1 MKLKHYNRYISV
13 FFALF
18 IALNTIAQQSTD
30 DKLASMF
37 LKNKEYEKAAS
48 IYERL
53 YNEKPSSYYYTY
65 YLFCLIQ
72 IRDFKTAEKFIL
84 KERKRNPNNPRYEV
98 DLGYIYLENN
108 ESEKAKKQFE
118 TALEDLRADR
128 NHIVSLANAF
138 RSRRQN
144 EWAIKTY
151 EKGRQ
156 LLNNS
161 YSFHLELGDMYGYDQ
176 NHEKMVEEY
185 LEMLEFDIN
194 YLDAVQNRLQNAL
207 NKDPDGRKHEI
218 LKNELLK
225 RIQRSPD
232 KHFYS
237 EMLLWLSIQEKDFE
251 LALIQAKSLDRR
263 LGEDGQRVFDL
274 AKLCIS
280 NKSYDVAA
288 EAYSYLISRGEENP
302 YYLGSR
308 IEFLNVKYLI
318 ITNSFD
324 YNNEEILQLK
334 NDYISTIDEFGRN
347 ASTIT
352 LMRYLAHL
360 QAFYLDEADSAIVLL
375 NETIEIPNA
384 PPSLKAEC
392 KLELADIFLF
402 TGNVWDATLL
412 YSQVE
417 KAFKN
422 EPIGHEAKL
431 RNAKLSY
438 FIGEFEWAK
447 AQLDVLKAATS
458 KLIAN
463 DAMDLS
469 LLISDNI
476 DIDSST
482 TALSIYSRAE
492 LLEYRNKDD
501 LALATLDSIKNIATW
516 HPLSDEVL
524 FKKAEI
530 MIKKGMFRKADTLLA
545 ELVEMYPYD
554 ILGDDALYKRAQ
566 LYELQFKDIP
576 IAMELYENILLNYPG
591 SLYASDARRN
601 FRRLRGDDIELPQ

>member
-1 MKLKHYNRYISV
+1 MINKKYII
-13 FFALF
+13 FI
-18 IALNTIAQQSTD
+18 IALLLAISSFAQQSKD

-53 YNEKPSSYYYTY
+53 YKEKPSSYYYTY

-72 IRDFKTAEKFIL
+72 IRDFKTAEKFVE
-84 KERKRNPNNPRYEV
+84 KEIKRNPNNPRNEV

-108 ESEKAKKQFE
+108 ENEKAQDQFQK
-118 TALEDLRADR
+118 ALDQIKPDR
-128 NHIVSLANAF
+128 NHISSLANAF

-151 EKGRQ
+151 LKGRQ
-156 LLNNS
+156 LLKNT
-161 YSFHLELGDMYGYDQ
+161 YSFNLEMGDMYGIDQ

-185 LEMLEFDIN
+185 LDMLEFDIN
-194 YLDAVQNRLQNAL
+194 SLSSVQNRLQNAL
-207 NKDPDGRKHEI
+207 NKDSDGRKHEI
-218 LKNELLK
+218 LKKELLK

-232 KHFYS
+232 KVFYA

-251 LALIQAKSLDRR
+251 MALIQAKSLDRR
-263 LGEDGQRVFDL
+263 LNEDGDRVFEL

-280 NKSYDVAA
+280 NKNYKVAG
-288 EAYSYLISRGEENP
+288 EAYQYLIGLGEANP
-302 YYLGSR
+302 YYMVSR
-308 IEFLNVKYLI
+308 IEFLNVNYLI
-318 ITNSFD
+318 ITSSFTHTTED
-324 YNNEEILQLK
+324 IQNLET
-334 NDYISTIDEFGRN
+334 DYISTLKLFGRN
-347 ASTIT
+347 ASTIP
-352 LMRYLAHL
+352 LMRNLAHL
-360 QAFYLDEADSAIVLL
+360 QAFYLDKSDSAIILL

-384 PPSLKAEC
+384 PSNLKAEC
-392 KLELADIFLF
+392 KLELADILLF

-422 EPIGHEAKL
+422 DPIGHEAKF

-438 FIGEFEWAK
+438 YIGEFEWAK

-482 TALSIYSRAE
+482 TALAIYSRAD
-492 LLEYRNKDD
+492 LLLFRNKDE
-501 LALATLDSIKNIATW
+501 LALQTLDSIADIVNW

-524 FKKAEI
+524 YKKAEI
-530 MIKKGMFRKADTLLA
+530 MIKEGNFKEADTLLQQV
-545 ELVEMYPYD
+545 VEFYPYD
-554 ILGDDALYKRAQ
+554 ILADDALFLRAQ
-566 LYELQFKDIP
+566 INEEQFGDIP
-576 IAMELYENILLNYPG
+576 KAMELYEDILLNYPG
-591 SLYASDARRN
+591 SLYATEARRS
-601 FRRLRGDDIELPQ
+601 FRTLRGDEVELTQ